1 MYRIPS
7 TLVNLSALLALAGCA
22 QATGPAAGGDGGTE
36 EPDASVGLPVDGG
49 AGADAATQLP
59 DAAPVGPVGDHL
71 LITEVV
77 LQPTEAEF
85 VEIYNP
91 TDAAVA
97 LDDYYLADV
106 PSYYLVPA
114 GQQVVASSDF
124 VVRFPAGASLGA
136 RQVAVVSVAPAADF
150 TGTYGVGPDY
160 SVGAGTTPMRAVN
173 VGTAPTL
180 TNAGENIILFQW
192 DGSSDLVKDVNL
204 IEAGKPTGSNLLVD
218 KSGVQVTGPTP
229 TPLPPPTAP
238 TPSPRPRRVAR
249 PARGC

>member
-36 EPDASVGLPVDGG
+36 EPDASVGLPVNGG
-49 AGADAATQLP
+49 TSTDAATQLP

-114 GQQVVASSDF
+114 GLRVVASSDF
-124 VVRFPAGASLGA
+124 VVRFPAGASLGG
-136 RQVAVVSVAPAADF
+136 PAGGRGLRRPGRRFHRHLRRRSRLFGRRRHHAD
-150 TGTYGVGPDY
+150 
-160 SVGAGTTPMRAVN
+160 
-173 VGTAPTL
+173 
-180 TNAGENIILFQW
+180 
-192 DGSSDLVKDVNL
+192 
-204 IEAGKPTGSNLLVD
+204 
-218 KSGVQVTGPTP
+218 
-229 TPLPPPTAP
+229 
-238 TPSPRPRRVAR
+238 
-249 PARGC
+249 ARGQRRHRAHADQRRREHHPVPVGWQLGYW